1 MPHPALSERVHPSL
15 GRSFEHRVNCFCV
28 SEFFFRETA
37 FRQTTADEMLDFVA
51 QSFHQVSD
59 GPSPILNLVWS
70 RSSFQLPVGGIQVAE
85 LVKRPPGFPL
95 GLILEHSFV
104 RIDHEMVFQKADPT
118 TASKIEVL
126 PLSEALKPYTGL
138 AGFEITRHQ
147 AR

>member
-59 GPSPILNLVWS
+59 GPSPILTLVWS
-70 RSSFQLPVGGIQVAE
+70 RSSF
-85 LVKRPPGFPL
+85 
-95 GLILEHSFV
+95 
-104 RIDHEMVFQKADPT
+104 
-118 TASKIEVL
+118 VL